1 MTGSTV
7 ASACSLWPGVRLLSD
22 SERFRVIQEEHVN
35 GEATTPPTHFDEEA
49 QGTDTEA
56 RDSVLAE
63 ARKILTQSTSD
74 APTLDAVNDLADLLS
89 RYTRALGDQDVT
101 SIGGA
106 LLAEV
111 VQDHLDLSST
121 RAHGESLVRFTS
133 PAAPDS
139 DGQLS
144 GALLI
149 VTPDKPFIVD
159 SVLAE
164 LGRQHIDVHAVVHPT
179 FVVTR
184 DSDGQVVSV
193 ISPPTATARTES
205 FVLPQPGHEVTVESW
220 VYVSTELI
228 AHDDVRQALVQA
240 IEKVMAD
247 VTLVNDDWPL
257 MRAQAQ
263 RISAELRAAPPLGL
277 EESSAQASRFLEW
290 LDDDNFTFFGYQE
303 YDLVT
308 VDGNDALQRVTG
320 TGLGL
325 FRPRD
330 GAVTPKSVTASS
342 AAAPKPLL
350 RKNLEK
356 ARERDVLIITKAN
369 SRSTVHRDA
378 FLDYIGVKRFDAF
391 GRVDGERRFLGL
403 FTLTSYTQSVLSIPV
418 VADKVQNVLERSG
431 FRTDSH
437 NGRDVLA
444 LLETYPR
451 DELFQADTD
460 TLRHNVLILR
470 QVAERRRSW
479 VFLRTDP
486 YERFVTALVYLPR
499 DAFNTQVR
507 LGISDLLQQ
516 TYHAAY
522 VEHESRMSDSALARL
537 YFVAR
542 LKPGELLPDADI
554 DALHARII
562 GLTRTWHDQLAELV
576 ASRSGQI
583 AAASVAR
590 QLRQAFPDSYR
601 EAFTPAEALADLP
614 HLYAVASP
622 ESALP
627 GALNTSPAAVTAK
640 PADASSETSPTSIFE
655 AEGVVRT
662 PAPSAIAHADRLSVR
677 LYRDD
682 DGEAHVKVF
691 HDEPIALSEV
701 LPIFTNLGVEV
712 VNEHPFV
719 VQTGPGHSPVY
730 VHDYGV
736 RAADTLDSLAADFV
750 EAFAAA
756 WLGWVESDP
765 LDRLVTTTR
774 ATWREVSV
782 LRAYVRYLRQIGL
795 AYSTTFI
802 ARTLV
807 DHADITLALVELF
820 EQSFDPAVGGTI
832 DERRER
838 VLAIQTDIEQAL
850 TKITSLD
857 IDTVLRRLTEAVI
870 ATVRTSAYQFAAD
883 GSPKPQITFKIEPRR
898 ISGVPQPV
906 PLFELWVYSP
916 EVEGVHLRF
925 GQVAR
930 GGLRWSDR
938 REDFR
943 TEVLGLVKAQVVK
956 NAVIVPTGAKGGFYP
971 KRLPDPSVDR
981 GAWMSAGQDAYRLF
995 ISGMLDVTD
1004 NRDLAAGTVTHPEAV
1019 VAYDPDDPYL
1029 VVAADK
1035 GTARFSD
1042 TANEIAVAYG
1052 FWLQDA
1058 FASGGSHGY
1067 DHKTM
1072 GITARGAWTS
1082 VERHFRELGVD
1093 VATDPFTAVGI
1104 GDMSGDVFGNGLLRS
1119 HSIRLVAAFDHRDI
1133 FLDPQPDAEA
1143 AWNERLR
1150 LFEKP
1155 GSSWADYSPELIS
1168 EGGGVYSRASKAV
1181 PISPEVAA
1189 ALGLDRDGEAPA
1201 TLTPNELI
1209 KAVLTAPTDLLYNGG
1224 IGTYVKASSE
1234 SDAEIGD
1241 RANDAIRVD
1250 GRDLRVRV
1258 VGEGGNLGF
1267 SQAGRVEA
1275 AEHGIRLNT
1284 DAIDNSAGVD
1294 TSDREVNLKILL
1306 ASPQADGHV
1315 LTFDERN
1322 ELLSSMT
1329 DEVAQLVLTD
1339 NYRQNRAL
1347 GLERDRG
1354 ELMPSYQ
1361 RLVAAWE
1368 ASGVLDRALE
1378 YLPEDSE
1385 FDRRIAAGEGLTSPE
1400 LAIVLSYAKITLK
1413 HAILKSSVPDEP
1425 WTDQLLREYFPPEV
1439 VTRYGEALERHP
1451 LAREIKATTLANDI
1465 VDHGGVQFVFSVIEE
1480 TSDDP
1485 AQVVRAWAVIREAFE
1500 VDTVFGDIAA
1510 TDNAVSTETQDG
1522 MLIRFK
1528 RALGRGV
1535 RLLLETHSERLDVPQ
1550 LRERYVRPLARLRS
1564 ELPALHH
1571 GEHEQRTEAGLV
1583 DAGVPAAVAER
1594 SAFALEEVHLIGV
1607 VDLVD
1612 EAQASPSAADATG
1625 GSDASDA
1632 ALEHAAA
1639 VEFLALRRYHLE
1651 QLLQLV
1657 SRLPRHDLWQTLA
1670 RSSLRQDVYG
1680 VLRQITGSALQTVE
1694 ASQHGDQRD
1703 TASARLDAWEA
1714 QHAGTIDRVRALA
1727 NRLSEAPTGDA
1738 SPLVVALRL
1747 LRTVL

>member
-1 MTGSTV
+1 M
-7 ASACSLWPGVRLLSD
+7 
-22 SERFRVIQEEHVN
+22 
-35 GEATTPPTHFDEEA
+35 
-49 QGTDTEA
+49 
-56 RDSVLAE
+56 
-63 ARKILTQSTSD
+63 
-74 APTLDAVNDLADLLS
+74 
-89 RYTRALGDQDVT
+89 
-101 SIGGA
+101 
-106 LLAEV
+106 
-111 VQDHLDLSST
+111 
-121 RAHGESLVRFTS
+121 
-133 PAAPDS
+133 
-139 DGQLS
+139 
-144 GALLI
+144 LI

-159 SVLAE
+159 SLLAE
-164 LGRQHIDVHAVVHPT
+164 LGRQQIDVHAVVHPT

-184 DSDGQVVSV
+184 DRDGRVVSV
-193 ISPPTATARTES
+193 ISPPTAAARTES
-205 FVLPQPGHEVTVESW
+205 FALPQPGHEVTVESW

-228 AHDDVRQALVQA
+228 AHDDVRRALVQA
-240 IEKVMAD
+240 TEKVMAD

-277 EESSAQASRFLEW
+277 EERSAQASRFLEW

-308 VDGNDALQRVTG
+308 VDGDDALQRVAG

-325 FRPRD
+325 FRHSGP
-330 GAVTPKSVTASS
+330 AKAPESSSSSSTAPKSS

-378 FLDYIGVKRFDAF
+378 FLDYVGVKRFDAF

-403 FTLTSYTQSVLSIPV
+403 FTLASYTQSVLSIPV
-418 VADKVQNVLERSG
+418 VAEKVQSVLERSG
-431 FRTDSH
+431 FRPDSH

-451 DELFQADTD
+451 DELFQADTE
-460 TLRHNVLILR
+460 TLRRNVLILR

-562 GLTRTWHDQLAELV
+562 ELTRTWHDQLAELV
-576 ASRSGQI
+576 AAQSGQI

-614 HLYAVASP
+614 HLAAVSSP
-622 ESALP
+622 EAALTGML
-627 GALNTSPAAVTAK
+627 GAVGAPVTAG
-640 PADASSETSPTSIFE
+640 PADAAVETASTTSVFE

-662 PAPSAIAHADRLSVR
+662 PAPSAVAHADRLSLR
-677 LYRDD
+677 LYRDV

-691 HDEPIALSEV
+691 HDEPIALAEV

-719 VQTGPGHSPVY
+719 VQAGSGRSPVY

-736 RAADTLDSLAADFV
+736 RAADTLDTLAADFA

-802 ARTLV
+802 AETLV

-820 EQSFDPAVGGTI
+820 EQSFDPAVDGTI
-832 DERRER
+832 DERRVR
-838 VLAIQTDIEQAL
+838 VLAIQADIEQAL

-857 IDTVLRRLTEAVI
+857 TDTVLRRLAEAVI

-971 KRLPDPSVDR
+971 KRLPDPNVDR
-981 GAWMSAGQDAYRLF
+981 GAWMAAGEDAYRLF
-995 ISGMLDVTD
+995 VSGMLDVTD
-1004 NRDLAAGTVTHPEAV
+1004 NRDLAAGTVTHPDAV

-1042 TANEIAVAYG
+1042 TANEIAIADG

-1067 DHKTM
+1067 DHKAM

-1119 HSIRLVAAFDHRDI
+1119 RSIRLIAAFDHRDI
-1133 FLDPQPDAEA
+1133 FLDPHPDAEA

-1150 LFEKP
+1150 LYEKP
-1155 GSSWADYSPELIS
+1155 GSSWADYRPELIS
-1168 EGGGVYSRASKAV
+1168 EGGGVFSRASKAV

-1189 ALGLDRDGEAPA
+1189 VLGLDRDGGAPA
-1201 TLTPNELI
+1201 ALTPNELI
-1209 KAVLTAPTDLLYNGG
+1209 KAVLTAPADLLYNGG
-1224 IGTYVKASSE
+1224 IGTYVKGSGE

-1322 ELLSSMT
+1322 ELLASMT
-1329 DEVAQLVLTD
+1329 DEVAHLVLTD

-1347 GLERDRG
+1347 GLERDRS

-1361 RLVAAWE
+1361 RLIAEWE
-1368 ASGVLDRALE
+1368 ADGVLDRALE
-1378 YLPEDSE
+1378 HLPEDGE

-1413 HAILKSSVPDEP
+1413 HAILESDVPDES

-1485 AQVVRAWAVIREAFE
+1485 AQVVRAWAVIREAFD
-1500 VDTVFGDIAA
+1500 VDTVFGDIAT
-1510 TDNAVSTETQDG
+1510 TDNAVSTDTQDDI
-1522 MLIRFK
+1522 LIRFK

-1535 RLLLETHSERLDVPQ
+1535 RLLLETHSEQLDVPR

-1571 GEHEQRTEAGLV
+1571 GDHEQRTVARLVEAGV
-1583 DAGVPAAVAER
+1583 SDAVAER

-1612 EAQASPSAADATG
+1612 DAQATASSADVPVAPDT
-1625 GSDASDA
+1625 SDA

-1670 RSSLRQDVYG
+1670 RSSLRQDVYA

-1694 ASQHGDQRD
+1694 ASARGDQRD
-1703 TASARLDAWEA
+1703 TAAARLDAWET
-1714 QHAGTIDRVRALA
+1714 QHAGAIDRVRALA
-1727 NRLSEAPTGDA
+1727 NRLAEAPTGDA